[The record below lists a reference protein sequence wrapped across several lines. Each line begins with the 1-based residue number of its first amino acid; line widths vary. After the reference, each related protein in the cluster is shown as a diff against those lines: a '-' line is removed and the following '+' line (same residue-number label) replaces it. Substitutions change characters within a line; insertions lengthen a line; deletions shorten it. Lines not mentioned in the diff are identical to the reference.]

1 MKTQLELWNKL
12 SEDSALKEIQN
23 YIRDVIEIRGFSNQ
37 EVEKTMLLLIE
48 EVGELAKSI
57 RKNAT
62 NMSID
67 NERISHYDT
76 IESEV
81 ADVFIVLNSVCNK
94 LNIDLFKALKDK
106 EKENITRNWNEAN
119 NSTKVKNKVLITG
132 AVLSSDNSSVDTYES
147 IISLIDTS
155 KYAVSSPLD
164 TMKFKGNDVER
175 YERAMNLLKDTKMI
189 IAEMSSV
196 STGQGMELQEAVNLG
211 IPILVVAK
219 EGSKI
224 SGLVKGCKNVKDI
237 IYYKEIND
245 IKDKILKFI
254 EEEK

>member
-1 MKTQLELWNKL
+1 MEIQLELWNKL
-12 SEDSALKEIQN
+12 NESSSLQEIQK
-23 YIRDVIEIRGFSNQ
+23 YIKDVTDIRGFSNQ
-37 EVEKTMLLLIE
+37 EIEQTMLILIE

-62 NMSID
+62 NMNID
-67 NERISHYDT
+67 NKKISNYDT

-106 EKENITRNWNEAN
+106 EEENIKRVWNTTDK
-119 NSTKVKNKVLITG
+119 STKVKNRVLITG

-147 IISLIDTS
+147 IVSLVDTS
-155 KYAVSSPLD
+155 KYEVSSPLD

-175 YERAMNLLKDTKMI
+175 YERAMNLLEDTKMI
-189 IAEMSSV
+189 IAEMSSI
-196 STGQGMELQEAVNLG
+196 STGQGMELQEAANLG
-211 IPILVVAK
+211 IPILVIAK

-245 IKDKILKFI
+245 IKDKILKFM
-254 EEEK
+254 EQEK

>member
-23 YIRDVIEIRGFSNQ
+23 YIRAVIEIRGFSNQ

-76 IESEV
+76 IENEV

-119 NSTKVKNKVLITG
+119 DSTKVKNKVLITG